1 MDKETVTWMPLKPT
15 FTASKVASLV
25 NMNPF
30 ERVFEQ
36 VFDTM
41 ARHDIPLCTENVM
54 TGQVQLAEKEQL
66 ERHIREIVSPHI
78 TQTTT
83 VQDLQKIEVSLQMLG
98 PGVASQAVNYARMRF
113 GQVAEQSSVQQ
124 LKEEGQYGKGQY
136 KKMEF
141 KDFYLVGQTD
151 GVYNGKIVEIKN
163 RRNRFLGVTSY
174 ERPQFECYMRLFEV
188 PDLYLCET
196 LKGAATV
203 GTQQHLT
210 LVQADDELWTLLLQR
225 LTWVAHFMKEV
236 QERPYFQQLEKSEL
250 EVQFHSFIAERAVQ

>member
-1 MDKETVTWMPLKPT
+1 MHKETVTWMPLKPT

-30 ERVFEQ
+30 ERVFDQ

-66 ERHIREIVSPHI
+66 ERHLRDIVTPHI
-78 TQTTT
+78 TQSTT

-98 PGVASQAVNYARMRF
+98 PGVASQAISYARMRF
-113 GQVAEQSSVQQ
+113 GQVAEQCSVQQ
-124 LKEEGQYGKGQY
+124 LKAEGQYGKGQY
-136 KKMEF
+136 KKVQF
-141 KDFYLVGQTD
+141 KHFYLVGQTD
-151 GVYNGKIVEIKN
+151 GMYNGKIVEIKN
-163 RRNRFLGVTSY
+163 RRNRFLGVTEY
-174 ERPQFECYMRLFEV
+174 ERPQFECYMRLFGV

-196 LKGAATV
+196 LKDSN

-210 LVQADDELWTLLLQR
+210 LIQANDELWAELLKR
-225 LTWVAHFMKEV
+225 LTLVAQFMEEV
-236 QERPYFQQLEKSEL
+236 QERPYLQQLEKPDL
-250 EVQFHSFIAERAVQ
+250 EMQFHSFIAEKAVQ